1 MTTRLEPEGALVVP
15 PATTVP
21 GRARPAAPLRREG
34 PAKLTGTALYTD
46 DIVVPGAWYGATIRS
61 TDAHATFDALE
72 LDPAFDWSKV
82 VVVTAADIPGEN
94 VVSSIKNDQP
104 ILVPIGGEIQ
114 HHAEPLALLAA
125 PDKATLREA
134 RQRARPRTTKL
145 VGVFDPL
152 ASEHVFAQYTIQAG
166 DDVEAAL
173 ATADVVL
180 EGEYRVG
187 HQEQLYIENNAMIAV
202 PTDGGGVTVTGSLQC
217 PYYLHAALKRGLGL
231 DDGAAR
237 VIQAETGGGFGGKE
251 EFPSVIGLHAALL
264 ARKAQKPVRMIYD
277 RHEDIAATTKRH
289 PAIIRHR
296 TGVDRDGRLVAQD
309 IEVVMDGGAYCTLT
323 PVVLSRGALHS
334 GGPYRCP
341 NVRIRA
347 RATRTNTPP
356 NGAFRGFG
364 APQTEFA
371 AEVHLDR
378 IAEQLGLSP
387 LEIRR
392 RNVYHPGDVTPTG
405 QILRDSVAGDEVLER
420 AAEASEFVRLRARTA
435 QARVGRG
442 AGDGTRPGDAAA
454 GTTDRR
460 DDHGRHAAARPAL
473 HTGPE
478 RVASGIGLAL
488 AWHGAGFTGSGEIKL
503 ASVASVELTAEGR
516 VRVLTASTEMGQG
529 TKTIFPQLV
538 GEALGIPDDEVE
550 LAPQDTAYVPDSG
563 PTVASRT
570 AMVVGGLLIKAATR
584 LREQVEAATGGT
596 FAATAAE
603 YARGHGPTRIDQ
615 RFEPYPDSVT
625 FDDELYRG
633 DAYPAFGWAAC
644 VAEVD
649 VDLDTGEVHVR
660 HVVAADDIGRVIH
673 PVLAEGQ
680 VEGGTLQ
687 AVGYATI
694 EEIKLRDGRYLND
707 RLATYIIPT
716 ALDAP
721 RISTIL
727 VESPF
732 HAAPHGAKGVGELP
746 MDVGAPAVVAAIA
759 DATGVWIT
767 DLPASPERVLA
778 ALAGEAAV
786 AGPRPAESAPAV
798 EPRGSAA

>member
-1 MTTRLEPEGALVVP
+1 MEGPQTASLTTGTEPADAVVVQP
-15 PATTVP
+15 GTVVP
-21 GRARPAAPLRREG
+21 GRARPAPPFRREG

-61 TDAHATFDALE
+61 TDAHATFDALD

-94 VVSSIKNDQP
+94 IVSSIKSDQP

-134 RQRARPRTTKL
+134 RHRARPRTTKL
-145 VGVFDPL
+145 PATFDPL
-152 ASEHVFAQYTIQAG
+152 QSDHTFAQYTIEAG
-166 DDVEAAL
+166 TDVEAAL
-173 ATADVVL
+173 AGADFVL

-231 DDGAAR
+231 DDTAAR

-289 PAIIRHR
+289 PAIVRHR
-296 TGVDRDGRLVAQD
+296 TGVTRDGRLVAQD

-341 NVRIRA
+341 NVRIKA

-371 AEVHLDR
+371 AETHLNR
-378 IAEQLGLSP
+378 IAEQLGISP

-392 RNVYHPGDVTPTG
+392 RNVYRPGDTTPTG
-405 QILRDSVAGDEVLER
+405 QILRDSVAGEEVLER
-420 AAEASEFVRLRARTA
+420 AAEAAEFTRLRAKTADARRARAGSGETPKSPLRT
-435 QARVGRG
+435 GR
-442 AGDGTRPGDAAA
+442 
-454 GTTDRR
+454 DR
-460 DDHGRHAAARPAL
+460 
-473 HTGPE
+473 T
-478 RVASGIGLAL
+478 ASGIGLAL

-503 ASVASVELTAEGR
+503 ASVASIELTAEGR
-516 VRVLTASTEMGQG
+516 VRILTASTEMGQG

-538 GEALGIPDDEVE
+538 GEALGIPDDDVE
-550 LAPQDTAYVPDSG
+550 LAEQDTAYVPDSG

-570 AMVVGGLLIKAATR
+570 AMVVGGLLIKAAWR
-584 LREQVEAATGGT
+584 LREQVEAATGGA
-596 FAATAAE
+596 FADTAAA
-603 YARGHGPTRIDQ
+603 YASEHGATRIDQ
-615 RFEPYPDSVT
+615 KFEPYPDSVT
-625 FDDELYRG
+625 FDDDLYRG

-644 VAEVD
+644 VAHVE

-660 HVVAADDIGRVIH
+660 DVVAADDIGRVIH

-716 ALDAP
+716 SLDAP

-727 VESPF
+727 VEAPF

-759 DATGVWIT
+759 DATGVWIGE
-767 DLPASPERVLA
+767 LPASPERI
-778 ALAGEAAV
+778 LAGLSGLPDV
-786 AGPRPAESAPAV
+786 AGLPPGASAPAL
-798 EPRGSAA
+798 EAAT